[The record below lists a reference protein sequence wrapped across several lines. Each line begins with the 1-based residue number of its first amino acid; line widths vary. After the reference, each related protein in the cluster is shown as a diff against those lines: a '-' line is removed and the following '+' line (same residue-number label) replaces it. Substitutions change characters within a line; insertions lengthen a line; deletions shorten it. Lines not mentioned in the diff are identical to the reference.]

1 MPQVTT
7 MLWKKPNL
15 DSADYPTY
23 WWRTSSNGN
32 YTDSS
37 TTPYTYAST
46 DKYVD
51 FRDTEPAAYTVSFDA
66 NGGIGTMADVVRDY
80 GLYCLPENSFTAP
93 DGKYFKGWALSPD
106 GSVLSTEIY
115 NITANTTFYAIW
127 EDIKNIDS
135 ITATITEPVLG
146 KTPDYD
152 PVYTSNPA
160 DGVEIV
166 DITWYKIAA
175 EDFTGTDED
184 SWKTVSSSEEFATG
198 YYYTVD
204 MYFITKEHFAI
215 SESTT
220 GTVNGKPHDSTY
232 FNIYVHTYKAYLC
245 AVFEPLNVVTPVTG
259 LKITPA
265 SSSSLTLSWDKNDS
279 ATGYIIQQY
288 KNGTWTHV
296 RQLARNTVT
305 SYTATGLSPSTTY
318 QYRLRAYY
326 TSGSTTTYS
335 EYTTISG
342 STKPSNMTGLKATST
357 SNSVTFSWDKN
368 DTATGYLIQQYKDG
382 AWTHLRQLA
391 RNNVLSYTATGLA
404 PSTIYQFRIRAYYTN
419 GSSTTYGD
427 YTTFRAM
434 TKPSNMTGLKA
445 TSTSSSVTFSWDK
458 NDTATGYLIQ
468 QYKDGAW
475 THVRQLARNTA
486 TTYTATGLAPSTIYQ
501 FRIRA
506 YYTNGSSTTYSDY
519 TTFRAMTKP
528 SNITGVKVSSTSN
541 TVTLSWDK
549 NSTATGYLIQQYKDG
564 KWTHVRQ
571 LARNTATTY
580 TATGLT
586 PSTTYQYRIR
596 AYYTDGTSTTYSDY
610 TQTLTVTT
618 KA

>member
-46 DKYVD
+46 DKYVE

-127 EDIKNIDS
+127 EDIKSVNS
-135 ITATITEPVLG
+135 INATITAPVLG
-146 KTPDYD
+146 ATPDYEPLYD
-152 PVYTSNPA
+152 SNPTGGFTIGGLNWCKVA
-160 DGVEIV
+160 VEN
-166 DITWYKIAA
+166 Y
-175 EDFTGTDED
+175 TGTDKD
-184 SWKTVSSSEEFATG
+184 NWFGLSSGETFKNG
-198 YYYTVD
+198 YYYSVD
-204 MYFITKEHFAI
+204 LFFCLNDGYKLADTI
-215 SESTT
+215 T
-220 GTVNGKPHDSTY
+220 GTINGIPHNDTYGGIYDSTS
-232 FNIYVHTYKAYLC
+232 TAYLSI
-245 AVFEPLNVVTPVTG
+245 VFEPFDMVSPVTG

-265 SSSSLTLSWDKNDS
+265 SSSSLTLSWDKIDS

-288 KNGTWTHV
+288 KNDTWTHV

-305 SYTATGLSPSTTY
+305 SYTATGLLPST
-318 QYRLRAYY
+318 A
-326 TSGSTTTYS
+326 
-335 EYTTISG
+335 
-342 STKPSNMTGLKATST
+342 
-357 SNSVTFSWDKN
+357 
-368 DTATGYLIQQYKDG
+368 
-382 AWTHLRQLA
+382 
-391 RNNVLSYTATGLA
+391 
-404 PSTIYQFRIRAYYTN
+404 YQFRVRAYYTN
-419 GSSTTYGD
+419 GSTTMYSS
-427 YTTFRAM
+427 YTTISGI

-458 NDTATGYLIQ
+458 NDSATGYLIQ
-468 QYKDGAW
+468 QFKDGKW

-528 SNITGVKVSSTSN
+528 SNMTGLKAT
-541 TVTLSWDK
+541 
-549 NSTATGYLIQQYKDG
+549 STA
-564 KWTHVRQ
+564 
-571 LARNTATTY
+571 N
-580 TATGLT
+580 
-586 PSTTYQYRIR
+586 S
-596 AYYTDGTSTTYSDY
+596 
-610 TQTLTVTT
+610 VTIS
-618 KA
+618 